1 MLTGAASA
9 HQAVDEQMSGQAPD
23 PDLLFRRLLACKG
36 VMLAVSGGPDS
47 TALMVLAARWRDGEG
62 RDVPVCVATVDHGL
76 RPEAADEAALVCAN
90 AAELGFEAVSLTADL
105 SRSGSDAG
113 NLQARAREARYRCLV
128 EVARA
133 KGFDTIATAHH
144 KEDQAETFLIRL
156 ARGSGVYGLGAMT
169 VESRLDG
176 LVLWRPLL
184 GVERATLHR
193 IAAESGLSCVDDP
206 SNEDPAFTR
215 VRWRALLP
223 ELAANGLTVERIG
236 DTARRM
242 RRAAD
247 ALDQY
252 AGALLKENVSV
263 NALGAVRGDAG
274 FLLTAPDETALR
286 ALARLLQAV
295 AGTVYTPRLDRIEGL
310 LTSIRDNVGKDGGFR
325 RTLNDCLV
333 DLRNGRLTVVREW
346 GRNGPPRCKAVSDTQ
361 ITWDGRFELE
371 LPQDLADDLEIGAL
385 GRFDQVD
392 PDDGDPAEI
401 RTIPVILDGD
411 AVVALP
417 EMLSRAAT
425 RVGLPAFSCHS
436 IVADRLFNPGSNRV
450 AP

>member
-1 MLTGAASA
+1 L
-9 HQAVDEQMSGQAPD
+9 
-23 PDLLFRRLLACKG
+23 
-36 VMLAVSGGPDS
+36 
-47 TALMVLAARWRDGEG
+47 
-62 RDVPVCVATVDHGL
+62 
-76 RPEAADEAALVCAN
+76 
-90 AAELGFEAVSLTADL
+90 
-105 SRSGSDAG
+105 
-113 NLQARAREARYRCLV
+113 
-128 EVARA
+128 
-133 KGFDTIATAHH
+133 
-144 KEDQAETFLIRL
+144 
-156 ARGSGVYGLGAMT
+156 
-169 VESRLDG
+169 
-176 LVLWRPLL
+176 RPLL